1 VNVFA
6 VLRFASVAAV
16 VFLAGCTVGPDYQ
29 TPAPPEVSTFLP
41 ASGSRRASNDSVPGR
56 LVVRGADITAQ
67 WWDTFGSRP
76 LRSLIEEGLSNSPD
90 LIAAEAAVRVSQAN
104 VRAERGALFPVI
116 GAGFDA
122 SRQQIASRTLTS
134 DVTSD
139 ASLYSLHTGQLT
151 VGFVPDVWGETR
163 RQIEA
168 ADAQLEM
175 QVFQCEG
182 VYLTLTSKI
191 VLTAIEEARLRG
203 QIAETQRIVD
213 LQNEILESL
222 KRQNEQGQISSESV
236 VVQQSSVAQSRLLLA
251 PLQKQL
257 AQQRHLLAFLTGR
270 FPSEAVLAK
279 FRINSFT
286 LPRKL
291 PLSLPADLV
300 WQRPDIRAA
309 AANLRASNAQIGVA
323 IANRLPKISLTGN
336 VGSVAGQVAQLFTPG
351 TGFWTIAGSVAH
363 TVFDAGTLE
372 SKQWAA
378 EEATNQAL
386 AQYRSVVLA
395 SFQNVADVL
404 RALQADAR
412 AIDAASAAE
421 RFGRQHI
428 DLIRRQVE
436 QGQVDANALLS
447 AQQVYLQASLALID
461 AQASR
466 LSNTAALFQA
476 LGGGWWNRTPSAGR
490 VICS

>member
-1 VNVFA
+1 MAFS
-6 VLRFASVAAV
+6 VLKSICVGATLV
-16 VFLAGCTVGPDYQ
+16 VGGCTVGPDYQ
-29 TPAPPEVSTFLP
+29 TPAPPDVSTFL
-41 ASGSRRASNDSVPGR
+41 SDNGSRRANSDSVPGR
-56 LVVRGADITAQ
+56 VVVRGADITAQ
-67 WWDTFGSRP
+67 WWDSFGSRP
-76 LRSLIEEGLSNSPD
+76 LRSLIEDGLANNPD
-90 LIAAEAAVRVSQAN
+90 LVAAAAAVRVSQAN
-104 VRAERGALFPVI
+104 LRSERGGLFPVV

-122 SRQQIASRTLTS
+122 SRQQIATRTLTS
-134 DVTSD
+134 DVASD

-151 VGFVPDVWGETR
+151 VGFVPDLWGGTR

-168 ADAQLEM
+168 AGAQLEM

-191 VLTAIEEARLRG
+191 VLAAIEEARLRG
-203 QIAETQRIVD
+203 QIAETQRIID
-213 LQNEILESL
+213 LQNELLGSL
-222 KRQNEQGQISSESV
+222 QRQQEHGQISSEGV
-236 VVQQSSVAQSRLLLA
+236 IVQQSSVAQSRLLLA

-257 AQQRHLLAFLTGR
+257 DQQRHQLAFLTGR
-270 FPSEAVLAK
+270 FPSEGVLAK

-286 LPRKL
+286 LPRRL

-309 AANLRASNAQIGVA
+309 AANLRASNAEIGVA
-323 IANRLPKISLTGN
+323 IANRLPKITLSGN

-351 TGFWTIAGSVAH
+351 TGFWMVAGSVAH

-395 SFQNVADVL
+395 AFQNVADVL
-404 RALQADAR
+404 RALQADSR

-436 QGQVDANALLS
+436 QGQVDATALLT
-447 AQQVYLQASLALID
+447 AQQVYLQAALALID
-461 AQASR
+461 ARASR

-476 LGGGWWNRTPSAGR
+476 LGGGWWNRAPTADR
-490 VICS
+490 VICL